1 MRGSEFIILAG
12 PLHNVEELDTTPC
25 DVEKP
30 PLNPGQAAVTTDCYK
45 EVLSNKGIWRWKAE
59 WEILPNR

>member
-30 PLNPGQAAVTTDCYK
+30 ALKPWQIALATDYYK

-59 WEILPNR
+59 WEILSTR